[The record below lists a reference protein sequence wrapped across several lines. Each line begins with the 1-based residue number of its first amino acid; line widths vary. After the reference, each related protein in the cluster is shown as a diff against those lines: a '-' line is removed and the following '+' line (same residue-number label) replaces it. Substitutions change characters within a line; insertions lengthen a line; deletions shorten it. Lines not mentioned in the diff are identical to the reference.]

1 MGLVI
6 GQLPRLPN
14 ELVNNSWVK
23 ELDVS
28 NQDNS
33 QQDNF
38 VGMKLEGLKPG
49 QILDHVDLSKAIPL
63 DPLFGKNIQYNL
75 DSSFVVKGR
84 QDFVAFSGGNVSEKA
99 QELAEQMKEYPAG
112 VALSMDG
119 FSMEQLSELIGGI
132 GKEIDSAFAA
142 GEISEQEYADL
153 NKGLDAYTDFMT
165 KKAEKQNAS
174 FAIMKQTAAATKAKI
189 QSGASEKEMTDY
201 AELVREKW
209 QEKIDEYLEENA
221 YDRTALQ
228 QMIAAIRTGKA
239 LSFHAMA

>member
-1 MGLVI
+1 
-6 GQLPRLPN
+6 
-14 ELVNNSWVK
+14 
-23 ELDVS
+23 
-28 NQDNS
+28 
-33 QQDNF
+33 
-38 VGMKLEGLKPG
+38 
-49 QILDHVDLSKAIPL
+49 
-63 DPLFGKNIQYNL
+63 
-75 DSSFVVKGR
+75 
-84 QDFVAFSGGNVSEKA
+84 
-99 QELAEQMKEYPAG
+99 MKEYPAG

-165 KKAEKQNAS
+165 EKAEKQNAS